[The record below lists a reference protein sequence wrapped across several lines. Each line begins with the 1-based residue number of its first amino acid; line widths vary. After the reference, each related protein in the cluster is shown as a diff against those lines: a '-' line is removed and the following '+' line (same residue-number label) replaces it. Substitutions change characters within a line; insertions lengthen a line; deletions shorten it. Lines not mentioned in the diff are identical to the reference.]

1 MISIVTPTYN
11 RSGLVPHTVRSIQA
25 QTFTDWELL
34 LVDDGSTDDTE
45 NVIRPFLEDKRIRYF
60 RKENTGQADSLNYGA
75 AFARGDY
82 ITFLDSDDIAFPAW
96 LETAESYMDS
106 DTGIVCVGAIRKFP
120 DGKLV
125 REGMEHYRFFGRDLK
140 LKFTSGS
147 LFIRL
152 DLFKAIRGYDAS
164 LKSNIQ
170 TDLGYRLLCILEV
183 IKLKMVPVEQ
193 YLLQINVHEGERIR
207 TNWKRRRE
215 GGIQFI
221 RKHLEF
227 IRMHDPAE
235 ASNIYASIAYSCYK
249 LNRRMESFR
258 YLLLAIRHNPL
269 RLINYLRV
277 VKYTIL

>member
-11 RSGLVPHTVRSIQA
+11 RAGLVPHTVRSIQA

-45 NVIRPFLEDKRIRYF
+45 NVIRSFLEDKRVRYF

-75 AFARGDY
+75 TFARGDY

-125 REGMEHYRFFGRDLK
+125 REGMENYRFFGRDIK

-152 DLFKAIRGYDAS
+152 DLFKAIRGTTLPEIEY
-164 LKSNIQ
+164 SNRSRIQ
-170 TDLGYRLLCILEV
+170 AALYIGSY
-183 IKLKMVPVEQ
+183 
-193 YLLQINVHEGERIR
+193 
-207 TNWKRRRE
+207 
-215 GGIQFI
+215 
-221 RKHLEF
+221 
-227 IRMHDPAE
+227 
-235 ASNIYASIAYSCYK
+235 
-249 LNRRMESFR
+249 
-258 YLLLAIRHNPL
+258 
-269 RLINYLRV
+269 
-277 VKYTIL
+277 